1 MLAAVVLFV
10 LLSPGLLLT
19 LPPVGKKIFMSR
31 QTSVAAVLVHALVF
45 AILLMNVSKIPLL
58 NQLDGFQNNKEVKEG
73 FQFMDNTLGN
83 SAIWLVLV
91 VAIIFGGMFIG
102 PLIITGLA
110 TFLSNQ

>member
-31 QTSVAAVLVHALVF
+31 QTSVIAILVHALVF

-58 NQLDGFQNNKEVKEG
+58 NQLDGFQSTQTGVVSSLASKAESTPGCPWYVTYFFYPIG
-73 FQFMDNTLGN
+73 FLTVAAGILAVTALFM
-83 SAIWLVLV
+83 
-91 VAIIFGGMFIG
+91 
-102 PLIITGLA
+102 PK
-110 TFLSNQ
+110 

>member
-31 QTSVAAVLVHALVF
+31 QTSVAAVLLHALVF

-58 NQLDGFQNNKEVKEG
+58 NQLDGFQTYNQTAAVDSVMPSGYQPGCAWYVTYFFYPIG
-73 FQFMDNTLGN
+73 FLTVAAGLT
-83 SAIWLVLV
+83 ALAVL
-91 VAIIFGGMFIG
+91 FI
-102 PLIITGLA
+102 PR
-110 TFLSNQ
+110 